1 MKKIRLKEKKVRVG
15 WYKAESPM
23 IDKVQKKYKITNVS
37 SALRSATLYHI
48 VALRDI
54 PEKMVKKGDIGGYV
68 ESEANLSHEG
78 SCWISKGSRVFGN
91 ARVEEDAWVRK
102 GSTVKDEA
110 ILNGHANILDTI
122 VTGQVRL
129 SGLSEIIRSQI
140 LGNSVIEKHAIIY
153 KSYLKN
159 VLCLS
164 DNISIENSELEFDS
178 PLTIRIP
185 KEESVTIKN
194 SGLVQEGKSFTNS
207 IYRGLELES
216 AWQER
221 TKDVLK
227 RICIRNVSTIKYVCL
242 LGKSSLR
249 IEPSEETT
257 CIIGES
263 PEECITFDSAEVCI
277 SSANVLRAVHLE
289 GKVDLDNATLMDYA
303 RVENH
308 ENGKV
313 EITNSTLRDFA
324 MIQNNS
330 SGTIMLGEVKLE
342 GEEVLSDTM
351 VSV

>member
-1 MKKIRLKEKKVRVG
+1 MKKIRVKEKKVKVG

-37 SALRSATLYHI
+37 SALASATLYRI

-102 GSTVKDEA
+102 GCSVKDEA
-110 ILNGHANILDTI
+110 ILSGHANILDTI
-122 VTGQVRL
+122 IIGQVRL

-140 LGNSVIEKHAIIY
+140 LGSSVIEEHAVIY

-159 VLCLS
+159 VSCFS
-164 DNISIENSELEFDS
+164 DNIAIENSELDFDS
-178 PLTIRIP
+178 PLSIKIP
-185 KEESVTIKN
+185 HNERVTIKN
-194 SGLVQEGKSFTNS
+194 SILFQEGKRFSNS

-216 AWQER
+216 IWNKGA
-221 TKDVLK
+221 KDVLK
-227 RICIRNVSTIKYVCL
+227 SIQIRNVSTIKYVCL
-242 LGKSSLR
+242 LGKSSLH

-257 CIIGES
+257 RIIGES

-277 SSANVLRAVHLE
+277 SSANVHRAVHLE

-330 SGTIMLGEVKLE
+330 SGTIMLGEAKLE
-342 GEEVLSDTM
+342 GEEILSDSM